1 MEMTGLFAACTV
13 YLIRTPVDGR
23 YGPAA
28 LYSRLVAGSPGID
41 YDGESN
47 EEVWVIMFNA
57 RRTRMRV
64 LHVDLTGMSLITRRL
79 WDGRFRVLP
88 DGSPALTVTRGRL
101 RRLLPDGTDGDG
113 WRHGFL
119 KDAAESPG
127 ME

>member
-1 MEMTGLFAACTV
+1 
-13 YLIRTPVDGR
+13 
-23 YGPAA
+23 
-28 LYSRLVAGSPGID
+28 
-41 YDGESN
+41 
-47 EEVWVIMFNA
+47 
-57 RRTRMRV
+57 MRV